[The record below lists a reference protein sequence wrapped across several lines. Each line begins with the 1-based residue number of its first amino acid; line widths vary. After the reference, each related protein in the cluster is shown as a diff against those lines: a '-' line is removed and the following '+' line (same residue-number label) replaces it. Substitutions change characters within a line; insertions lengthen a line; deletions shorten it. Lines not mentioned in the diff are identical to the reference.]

1 MDDDG
6 RIWVVHRTTVDVLG
20 GIEENLGEKPILSQ
34 EDLRMGETR

>member
-20 GIEENLGEKPILSQ
+20 GIEEIMHEKPALSY
-34 EDLRMGETR
+34 EDLRNRELG